1 MACHVSEPPP
11 STASCAVRTGTSTPT
26 HGAGL
31 STTVS
36 VGVTAERAHRHAG
49 RLKIGFFKARFLT
62 AQIRYVLSHAILRA
76 YQTSGGKAKG
86 KVILH

>member
-62 AQIRYVLSHAILRA
+62 AQIRYVLSHAIPRA
-76 YQTSGGKAKG
+76 YQTLGGKAKG